1 LSLDPASLRA
11 IGAATAAQPR
21 ALLARPNYR
30 RLWLAGGVL
39 NSMRWLELL
48 VVGIF
53 TFNQTGSAHMVAVV
67 TVARTLPL
75 LFLGAL
81 TGVIGEALNRKR
93 LLLGGLLTIVVTATV
108 LGSLAASGQIQIWHI
123 ILGGLISGTVGS
135 GEMAV
140 RRRMVG
146 EVVGPDELGRAIAF
160 DSLSTSLSRMIGPL
174 LGGLVFQSFGLGGAY
189 LISAVLHLAAAIGIA
204 RLALRQE
211 RGALSLA
218 RLPADLAE
226 GFALVRN
233 LPIVQAVV
241 LVSILTNVF
250 AFSYTALVAP
260 IGLDKFGVSPAL
272 VGLLGAAEPLGAV
285 IGGLVLSVGWLG
297 ADHPRLFIGGSFGF
311 LAALI
316 VMALSPWF
324 SLAFLALL
332 IGGLGTARYSTMQT
346 SLILTGVPTALRS
359 RVMGLV
365 SMCIGTGPLG
375 ALAVGA
381 LSEAVGPPTA
391 LVVMAL
397 IGLTG
402 LAIVRL
408 RIAELRR

>member
-1 LSLDPASLRA
+1 
-11 IGAATAAQPR
+11 
-21 ALLARPNYR
+21 
-30 RLWLAGGVL
+30 
-39 NSMRWLELL
+39 
-48 VVGIF
+48 
-53 TFNQTGSAHMVAVV
+53 
-67 TVARTLPL
+67 
-75 LFLGAL
+75 
-81 TGVIGEALNRKR
+81 
-93 LLLGGLLTIVVTATV
+93 
-108 LGSLAASGQIQIWHI
+108 
-123 ILGGLISGTVGS
+123 
-135 GEMAV
+135 
-140 RRRMVG
+140 MVG
-146 EVVGPDELGRAIAF
+146 EVVAPDELGRAIAF

-311 LAALI
+311 LGALI

-346 SLILTGVPTALRS
+346 SLILAGVPTALRS